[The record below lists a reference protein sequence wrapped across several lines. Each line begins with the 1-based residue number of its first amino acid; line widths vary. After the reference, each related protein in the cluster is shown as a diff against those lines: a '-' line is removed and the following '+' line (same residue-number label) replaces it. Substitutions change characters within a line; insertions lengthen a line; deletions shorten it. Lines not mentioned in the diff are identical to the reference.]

1 MAKHKKFKQK
11 PPVRRDVGVST
22 IRTVAIAATGVVI
35 GLAGILLARRNRTAT
50 GDAGHSAPDLA
61 LDRPHPGPND
71 RAPDA
76 FRPDPTA
83 AVPASEREA
92 LRPATGPAPS
102 MVEPRGSMASQTAG
116 NSG

>member
-11 PPVRRDVGVST
+11 PPVRRDAGIST

-35 GLAGILLARRNRTAT
+35 GLAGILLARRSRSAANGAEHT
-50 GDAGHSAPDLA
+50 APDLA
-61 LDRPHPGPND
+61 MDRPRPGPND

-83 AVPASEREA
+83 PVPASEREA

-102 MVEPRGSMASQTAG
+102 MVEPRGSVASQTAG